1 MMLTREKIRE
11 VVKRVAPKYEIDSIY
26 LFGSYARGDATEES
40 DCDFRVEGGNMSGL
54 FELGGLYADL
64 EDALGKPIDLVM
76 TDSMRES
83 FYELIKDEEV
93 LVYAKV

>member
-1 MMLTREKIRE
+1 MLTREKIRE
-11 VVKRVAPKYEIDSIY
+11 AVKTVAPKYEIDSIY

>member
-1 MMLTREKIRE
+1 MLTREKICE
-11 VVKRVAPKYEIDSIY
+11 AVETVAPKYEIDSIY

-40 DCDFRVEGGNMSGL
+40 DCDFRIEGGNMSGL

>member
-1 MMLTREKIRE
+1 MLTREKIRE
-11 VVKRVAPKYEIDSIY
+11 AVKTVAPKYEIDSIY

-54 FELGGLYADL
+54 FELGALYADL